1 MKIYIL
7 FPKIQRFDKNKRKTK
22 LLDKN
27 KIFQFCFHILNVE
40 RKGYHVVDLHF
51 HENQMLRDYAALNV
65 TMVFFDYEA
74 PLGIMM
80 SSINILTFAVSSC
93 NDKSL
98 VKSSYW
104 CHSSTTSYDFF
115 NFTKFCMKIN
125 GTLNC
130 RFQRL

>member
-1 MKIYIL
+1 MYTL

-27 KIFQFCFHILNVE
+27 KIFQFCFHVLNVE

-65 TMVFFDYEA
+65 TMVFFNYGA

-98 VKSSYW
+98 VKSSY
-104 CHSSTTSYDFF
+104 
-115 NFTKFCMKIN
+115 
-125 GTLNC
+125 
-130 RFQRL
+130 